1 MANDL
6 LAPDLRKPSCRGNP
20 RREGRKYVWRALPRI
35 ESAKSSGQQKS
46 KAMSAMIR
54 FENMHPF
61 KELEEIGERFNRL
74 FGRLPVR
81 RDSGQ
86 EALTMADWVPR
97 VDITEDDKEYLIKA
111 EIPEVDKKDAKVTVQ
126 EGVLTIQGER
136 KREKEENNKR
146 VHRIERFYG
155 TFVRSFSLPEDVD
168 EDNLK
173 AEFKD
178 GMLLVHLPKAE
189 KPKPKAVEIQVQ

>member
-1 MANDL
+1 M
-6 LAPDLRKPSCRGNP
+6 GT
-20 RREGRKYVWRALPRI
+20 
-35 ESAKSSGQQKS
+35 
-46 KAMSAMIR
+46 MIR

-61 KELEEIGERFNRL
+61 RELEEIGERFNRL
-74 FGRLPVR
+74 FGRLPLR

-86 EALTMADWVPR
+86 ETLTVADWAPR

-111 EIPEVDKKDAKVTVQ
+111 EIPEVDKKDVKVTVQ

-136 KREKEENNKR
+136 KQEKEENSKR

-155 TFVRSFSLPEDVD
+155 TFARSFALPEDVE